1 MDRTKV
7 AVWVF
12 ALTLLLVV
20 FPLGISEIKESKET
34 ISTLENDL
42 LREKAAHKTASGHYQ
57 QEKAKVDELNSQ
69 VNALEDELG
78 NARAELGEAQQEV
91 KAAKEEAAT
100 ALAEVEKLKKA
111 RASAVKKPPVQREKA
126 KSPPKEEAQTSQEV
140 KAAPAKAEEPSGD
153 GGRKQQFRVTAY
165 GADCAGCQGKTAS
178 GTTPEVGRTLA
189 CPPQYPFGTK
199 IKIPELGGTFICED
213 RGGAIQGNTLDYF
226 HGTSEAATSSF
237 GVKYVEGIVY
247 D

>member
-12 ALTLLLVV
+12 ASMLLLVI
-20 FPLGISEIKESKET
+20 FPLGISEIKESKEK

-57 QEKAKVDELNSQ
+57 QEKAKVDGLNIK
-69 VNALEDELG
+69 VNQLENELG
-78 NARAELGEAQQEV
+78 ATQSDLAVSREET
-91 KAAKEEAAT
+91 KAARSELEQAK
-100 ALAEVEKLKKA
+100 AEVQKLKKA
-111 RASAVKKPPVQREKA
+111 RASAVKKPPVQREEAKA
-126 KSPPKEEAQTSQEV
+126 PPKEAQTSQEV
-140 KAAPAKAEEPSGD
+140 QAAPAKAEEPSDD

-178 GTTPEVGRTLA
+178 GTTPTVGRTLA

-226 HGTSEAATSSF
+226 YGASEAATSGF